1 MVQKLADKIL
11 KAMETGMKDDGRSYT
26 SQLLKEKEAMEI
38 INQILIPALDVV
50 GDKFEKGIIFLP
62 QLILAAGCCKRCF
75 DEIKNYL
82 ADRMEILL
90 NQRGRLLLLQLKVTY
105 MTLERIL

>member
-1 MVQKLADKIL
+1 
-11 KAMETGMKDDGRSYT
+11 MKDDGRSYT

-50 GDKFEKGIIFLP
+50 GDKFEKGTIFLP
-62 QLILAAGCCKRCF
+62 QLILAADVAKECF
-75 DEIKNYL
+75 DERIIL
-82 ADRMEILL
+82 QIVEILL
-90 NQRGRLLLLQLKVTY
+90 NQRERLLLLQLKVTY